1 LFPLFEC
8 ARSEKVWSSSIW
20 ALLDFLFSL
29 ILYRRK
35 PDLLEVLIS
44 CSRLKA
50 LIFVLH
56 FSHRALRSVGNSPGS
71 GLGLSLGW
79 ALPLLPI
86 SRQESP
92 SPRAW
97 QSSILVPARA
107 RRPVLECRHRTEPV
121 VLPAAPGLVVP
132 CPRFSFSFPAAPSQ
146 DVRSLLQFSSSV
158 RALVVSACSSVHL
171 VLRRRCDL
179 FLPPFVSLTCLVCVW
194 VFTGEVI

>member
-107 RRPVLECRHRTEPV
+107 RRPVLECRPRAQRRTR
-121 VLPAAPGLVVP
+121 G
-132 CPRFSFSFPAAPSQ
+132 
-146 DVRSLLQFSSSV
+146 SLLRFDFFVSPSNRAGRPACCARSRCSLSTILIQFSRCPKPGRAKSASV
-158 RALVVSACSSVHL
+158 LIISARLGGFSVLKCSLSAQTPV
-171 VLRRRCDL
+171 
-179 FLPPFVSLTCLVCVW
+179 
-194 VFTGEVI
+194 